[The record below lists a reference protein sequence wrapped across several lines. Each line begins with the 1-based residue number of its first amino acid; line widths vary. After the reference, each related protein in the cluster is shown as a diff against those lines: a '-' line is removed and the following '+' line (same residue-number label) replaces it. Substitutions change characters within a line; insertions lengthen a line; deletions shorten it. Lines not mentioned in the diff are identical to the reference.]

1 MNCLGDSNLM
11 ES

>member
-1 MNCLGDSNLM
+1 MNCLDDSNLM